1 MISDVEKQTGALF
14 GSLWTSLS
22 DEQYRDSV
30 ELFTKRAIIN
40 NFDLGWLKGKK
51 CLDAGCGSG
60 RYSVAMALHGAGSI
74 TAVDVSETGLAG
86 AKHRAAE
93 FPQIQFQHASILDLP
108 FEDASFDFVWSAGV
122 IHHTS
127 DFDKAL
133 YELTRVLRPGGK
145 LFLLVYGVGGLR
157 WKAIKALRPIVVD
170 LGIELLDKA
179 ITAAGL
185 SANNRKHFMDDLFV
199 PIQKLT
205 SMNELSLK
213 LSALGFKDIDRWTGE
228 TYDHESNP
236 SAQLEDIL
244 KLQRIAAASAQYATT
259 ATEHYLAQL
268 ARDTAT
274 RYVETTCK
282 AIADHSLS
290 EQEIRDIVI
299 GESNLR
305 VLATKYGAGPAVRA
319 ATGRAAPAPIPVRHP
334 EGAPEIRTV

>member
-1 MISDVEKQTGALF
+1 MISAVEKQTGALF
-14 GSLWTSLS
+14 GSLWTSLN

-30 ELFTKRAIIN
+30 ELFTKRAIAN

-74 TAVDVSETGLAG
+74 TAVDVSETGLAE
-86 AKHRAAE
+86 AKRRAAE
-93 FPQIQFQHASILDLP
+93 FPQIQFQQASVLDLP
-108 FEDASFDFVWSAGV
+108 FEDGSFDFVWSAGV

-133 YELTRVLRPGGK
+133 DELTRVLRPGGK
-145 LFLLVYGVGGLR
+145 LFLLVYGAGGLR

-170 LGIELLDKA
+170 LGTELIDKA

-185 SANNRKHFMDDLFV
+185 PANNRKHFMDDLFV
-199 PIQKLT
+199 PVQKLT
-205 SMNELSLK
+205 SINELSTK
-213 LSALGFKDIDRWTGE
+213 LSARGFKDIDRWTGE

-236 SAQLEDIL
+236 PAQLEDIL
-244 KLQRIAAASAQYATT
+244 KLERIAAASAQFATT
-259 ATEHYLAQL
+259 ATERYLAQL

-274 RYVETTCK
+274 LYVETTRK
-282 AIADHSLS
+282 AIADSSLS
-290 EQEIRDIVI
+290 EQEVRDIVI

-305 VLATKYGAGPAVRA
+305 VVATK
-319 ATGRAAPAPIPVRHP
+319 
-334 EGAPEIRTV
+334 